1 MNTSSVLR
9 LLLAASL
16 CAASA
21 PALGAQSDRG
31 FSAELQ
37 SGSDAGTRSGA
48 EQFLRDRDVLGALAG
63 VVNQVAPVPVSVAL
77 AAEECGEESTAYR
90 RDVRRVVVCYELVN
104 AAADAFRDEGLDGG
118 DHSDAVAGVTAF
130 VAAHQAAHALVH
142 LLALPVYDDEEK
154 AADQLTALLV
164 SRRSPEAALWAA
176 RYFAGGGDLGEGGA
190 LARGTVFAGEHAMS
204 VNRLRDVLCW
214 TWGADPESRP
224 ALQAA
229 LPQSTTNRCGREF
242 TQLKWEWEDRIS
254 QRIRRPMTVS
264 VGPGDQARPRPS
276 TEPSG
281 SPEPSVEPLE
291 GAEAW
296 SYRETL
302 AVVTGGLECENSGTY
317 WFILGSTPAAGRSRQ
332 TGTCIV
338 RGKPMENNGGGDL
351 SDVRLD
357 GDRLTFTSGNC
368 EYEGTVSFTAGRM
381 EGTVECFIMSGQ
393 TRFDVRGTWEA
404 TRD

>member
-1 MNTSSVLR
+1 MNTPSRLR

-21 PALGAQSDRG
+21 PALGAQSGRG

-37 SGSDAGTRSGA
+37 PASDAEIRAGA
-48 EQFLRDRDVLGALAG
+48 ESFLRDRDVLGALAG

-77 AAEECGEESTAYR
+77 AAEECGEESTTYR
-90 RDVRRVVVCYELVN
+90 RDVRRVVVCYELVH
-104 AAADAFRDEGLDGG
+104 AIADAFRDEGLAEGE
-118 DHSDAVAGVTAF
+118 HADAVAGVATF
-130 VAAHQAAHALVH
+130 VAAHQVAHALVH

-176 RYFAGGGDLGEGGA
+176 RYFAAGDLGEGGT
-190 LARGTVFAGEHAMS
+190 LARGTAFAGAHALDPR
-204 VNRLRDVLCW
+204 RLRDVLCW

-224 ALQAA
+224 ALLAA
-229 LPQSTTNRCGREF
+229 LPPSTTDRCGREF
-242 TQLKWEWEDRIS
+242 RQLKWEWEDRIS

-264 VGPGDQARPRPS
+264 VGPGDRARPRPS
-276 TEPSG
+276 TEPSAL
-281 SPEPSVEPLE
+281 PEPSVEPLE

-296 SYRETL
+296 SSRETM

-317 WFILGSTPAAGRSRQ
+317 WFALASTPAAGRSRQ

-338 RGKPMENNGGGDL
+338 RGKPMENNGGGDMT
-351 SDVRLD
+351 DVRLD
-357 GDRLTFTSGNC
+357 GDRLTFTIGNC

-381 EGTVECFIMSGQ
+381 EGTVSCFIMSGQ

-404 TRD
+404 TRG